1 MDFLWHAFQALLF
14 LGLAVIAMII
24 LLFIKELIVECIYRA
39 LGKERTYEESTLE
52 DSGTAYSGAM
62 QRYRRKAR
70 MLSFFSSTYSA
81 SESHS
86 QSMHPRDS
94 KAGAARAT
102 GRSRYGI
109 NTNAPIDFEMTKGG
123 RQF

>member
-39 LGKERTYEESTLE
+39 LGKERSYEAESTV
-52 DSGTAYSGAM
+52 DSGSTYSGAM
-62 QRYRRKAR
+62 HRYRRKAR

-86 QSMHPRDS
+86 QTMHPRES
-94 KAGAARAT
+94 KAGATKTT

-109 NTNAPIDFEMTKGG
+109 NTDAPIDFEMTKGG